1 MDFSNANSTGSGDP
15 VFNGGGEAATGR
27 TGADILD
34 LPNSTLLPAL
44 ASPPRRYDSVKRAF
58 DLFAALALFAAL
70 FPLIGAAWLLVRA
83 TSRGAGI
90 YSQIRVGLGGRP
102 FRIYKLRSM
111 AHNCETTTG
120 GAKWSTAGD
129 ARVTPIGRIFRKL
142 HIDELPQL
150 VNVIRGDMSLIGP
163 RPERPEFVKPLTALF
178 PEYKLR
184 LAVRPGVTGL
194 AQIQLPPDTDLDSV
208 RRKIVLDRAYIDGRS
223 VWLDLR
229 LLVGTVIYLAG
240 VPYSVVRN
248 ILALPNPLIA
258 ERICTP
264 SDESTPPSPDVSPA
278 SFVVGRTLEKGGVR

>member
-1 MDFSNANSTGSGDP
+1 MDFSNANGTGSGDP
-15 VFNGGGEAATGR
+15 VFNGGCEVATGR
-27 TGADILD
+27 TGADILNP
-34 LPNSTLLPAL
+34 PNSTFLPAL
-44 ASPPRRYDSVKRAF
+44 ASPPRRYDSVKRALDF
-58 DLFAALALFAAL
+58 FAALALFAAL
-70 FPLIGAAWLLVRA
+70 LPLIGAAWSLVRA

-111 AHNCETTTG
+111 AHNCEATTG

-150 VNVIRGDMSLIGP
+150 VNVLRGDMSLIGP

-208 RRKIVLDRAYIDGRS
+208 RRKIVLDRAYIDDRS

-240 VPYSVVRN
+240 VPYGVVRN

-258 ERICTP
+258 EQSCTP
-264 SDESTPPSPDVSPA
+264 SVESTPSLDFSPA
-278 SFVVGRTLEKGGVR
+278 SFVGRTLGKGRVR